1 MDKFDLIIFND
12 DNHAERIFVNGKY
25 IGNMSDIS
33 YVIKNIVDI
42 SKNLN
47 DEYKFR
53 ETQIYVC
60 DDFYN
65 FEEDSEIVDNI
76 WDFFNETE
84 QMTEEQ
90 IELILKKD
98 WENLSQII

>member
-1 MDKFDLIIFND
+1 MDKFDLIRFND

-33 YVIKNIVDI
+33 CVIKNIVDI

-84 QMTEEQ
+84 QMTEKQ
-90 IELILKKD
+90 IELIFKKD
-98 WENLSQII
+98 WENLAKII

>member
-25 IGNMSDIS
+25 VGDMSNIS
-33 YVIKNIVDI
+33 YAIKNIINIAKD
-42 SKNLN
+42 LN
-47 DEYKFR
+47 DDYKFR
-53 ETQIYVC
+53 KTEIYVC
-60 DDFYN
+60 DDFDEYN
-65 FEEDSEIVDNI
+65 EDDEIVDKI

-90 IELILKKD
+90 IELIFKKD
-98 WENLSQII
+98 WENLGKII